1 MPAVDPWKAHGAV
14 VDPERRPDGV
24 IEQALTVFLSGAEC
38 PFTCSFCD
46 LWRWTFEGP
55 TPAGAIPRQLKEVLQ
70 QHTADA
76 TTTQRLKLYNASN
89 FFDRRAVPV
98 EDLPTIAALAAPFG
112 AVTVE
117 SHANTVGPLA
127 LEFRD
132 QLAGRLEVAI
142 GLETIHPVA
151 APLLNKRL
159 DLPRFERAAHYLADH
174 DMDLRVFVLLGAPH
188 IAPEESVEWAART
201 VEYAARH
208 GAAMAAIIP
217 VRGGNGEMERLQA
230 LGQFVPP
237 TLRQL
242 ESALDASLSFGN
254 TVVTVDLWDAEKLPG
269 CDACR
274 AARIARLGR
283 MNLSGQAERA
293 VECAEC
299 AECAA

>member
-1 MPAVDPWKAHGAV
+1 M
-14 VDPERRPDGV
+14 
-24 IEQALTVFLSGAEC
+24 TVFLSGAEC

-55 TPAGAIPRQLKEVLQ
+55 TPAGAIPKQLREVL
-70 QHTADA
+70 HTHTGDA
-76 TTTQRLKLYNASN
+76 TTPQRLKLYNASN
-89 FFDRRAVPV
+89 FFDRRAVPAD
-98 EDLPTIAALAAPFG
+98 DLPAIAALAAPFG

-117 SHANTVGPLA
+117 SHAQTVGPLA

-132 QLAGRLEVAI
+132 LLSGRLEVAI

-159 DLPRFERAAHYLADH
+159 DLPRFDRAANYLADH

-188 IAPEESVEWAART
+188 IAVEESVEWTART
-201 VEYAARH
+201 VEYAVGK
-208 GAAMAAIIP
+208 GAAMVAIIP
-217 VRGGNGEMERLQA
+217 VRGGNGEMERLQG

-242 ESALDASLSFGN
+242 ESALDASLGFGSA
-254 TVVTVDLWDAEKLPG
+254 VVTVDLWDAEKLPG
-269 CDACR
+269 CDVCR
-274 AARIARLGR
+274 QARIERLGR
-283 MNLSGQAERA
+283 MNLSGRLERA
-293 VECAEC
+293 VDC